1 MFSVLICPKNTDD
14 RKFNS
19 LTKTVENVD
28 FLSFFKTSFF
38 WSKKHSFLSSIPKN
52 DLFWL
57 DLPKRHTWQK
67 VRFFDKNHGL
77 TLLENFEFLD
87 FFKSFFFWCRKD
99 FFIQNNKKTIFPCLI
114 CPKYIND
121 KKSDFFYESHGL
133 TPLENFDF
141 VDFFKTFFSGLESIL
156 FYLEDQKTIF
166 CGLIAQKKHR
176 W

>member
-1 MFSVLICPKNTDD
+1 MLIFCRFLKLPFSGLKNILFYPVYQKTIFSGLICP
-14 RKFNS
+14 
-19 LTKTVENVD
+19 
-28 FLSFFKTSFF
+28 
-38 WSKKHSFLSSIPKN
+38 
-52 DLFWL
+52 
-57 DLPKRHTWQK
+57 RHTWQK

-99 FFIQNNKKTIFPCLI
+99 FFIQNNKKTIFSCLI
-114 CPKYIND
+114 CPKYIDD

-141 VDFFKTFFSGLESIL
+141 VDFFKTFFFRSRKHSFLSRRPKNDL
-156 FYLEDQKTIF
+156 LWLDCT
-166 CGLIAQKKHR
+166 KKHR

>member
-1 MFSVLICPKNTDD
+1 M
-14 RKFNS
+14 
-19 LTKTVENVD
+19 ENVD

-99 FFIQNNKKTIFPCLI
+99 FFIQNNKKTIFSCLI
-114 CPKYIND
+114 CPKYIDD

-133 TPLENFDF
+133 SPLENFDF
-141 VDFFKTFFSGLESIL
+141 VDFFKTSFFWSRKHSYFSRISQHDPLWL
-156 FYLEDQKTIF
+156 VLP
-166 CGLIAQKKHR
+166 KKH
-176 W
+176 WW